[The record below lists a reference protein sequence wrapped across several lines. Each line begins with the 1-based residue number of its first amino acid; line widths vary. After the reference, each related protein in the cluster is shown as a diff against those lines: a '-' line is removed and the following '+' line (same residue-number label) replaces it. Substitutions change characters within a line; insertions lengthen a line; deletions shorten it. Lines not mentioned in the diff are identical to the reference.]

1 MSCWM
6 SQRRSCPN
14 ERGKR
19 VASGSF
25 RRIAPPGPAPFFSFS
40 FFASNLSFSGEIF
53 ASFVSMETPFSVVGG
68 IETLSRCGQGPVHLN
83 RLALERHGNP
93 PDVFPRG
100 HVAESLHDLRRT
112 VGLGGQRLERA
123 GSEVVADLLHD
134 REQALRP

>member
-53 ASFVSMETPFSVVGG
+53 ASFVSIETPFSVVGG
-68 IETLSRCGQGPVHLN
+68 IETLSRSTTPPVTPLGATQADLDAVEAIV
-83 RLALERHGNP
+83 RSAGTSFYRGMRVLP
-93 PDVFPRG
+93 PD
-100 HVAESLHDLRRT
+100 RRHAMYAIYAFCR
-112 VGLGGQRLERA
+112 VVDHLA
-123 GSEVVADLLHD
+123 G
-134 REQALRP
+134 RPP